1 MTALPSRLPVGTLV
15 GLTLSAL
22 SVCAWG
28 EGTASLDHSAWDT
41 LLKDTVR
48 DGVVDYA
55 ALSQRYPELQAYLDS
70 LAAAPFES
78 LPREEKLAVG
88 INAYNAQCIAGVLKQ
103 GKIKSVRDVWMFFK
117 RTKFVLGGKELSL
130 DNLEHDILRKMGEPR
145 IHFALVCAS
154 KSCPKLASKAYTAS
168 TLEEDL
174 EARSREFL
182 GDKTRNH
189 LDREQR
195 ILHLSSLFKWFKS
208 DFQAKAASVLDF
220 VEPYLPEEDRVFLE
234 TEKVKVNFLDYDW
247 SLNGTF

>member
-1 MTALPSRLPVGTLV
+1 MTASPSRLLVGTLL
-15 GLTLSAL
+15 GLTLGAL
-22 SVCAWG
+22 SACATSEATG
-28 EGTASLDHSAWDT
+28 SFDHSAWDR
-41 LLKDTVR
+41 LLNDTIR

-55 ALSQRYPELQAYLDS
+55 ALSKRYSELQGFLDA
-70 LAAAPFES
+70 LAKAPFES
-78 LPREEKLAVG
+78 LPREEKLATG

-117 RTKFVLGGKELSL
+117 RTRFVLGGKELSL

-174 EARSREFL
+174 AARTREFL
-182 GDKTRNH
+182 SDKTRNY
-189 LDREQR
+189 LDRER
-195 ILHLSSLFKWFKS
+195 RVLHLSSLFKWFKS
-208 DFQAKAASVLDF
+208 DFQANAASVLDF
-220 VEPYLPEEDRVFLE
+220 VKPYLPEADRRFLE
-234 TEKVKVNFLDYDW
+234 AEKVKINFLDYDW